1 MNEAE
6 GNPEGLKTQTKL
18 RERKEQGNTD
28 NIIKSQTTNTTT
40 QSQKSITSN
49 TRKAK
54 KSKLKSNSKF

>member
-28 NIIKSQTTNTTT
+28 NIIKT
-40 QSQKSITSN
+40 
-49 TRKAK
+49 
-54 KSKLKSNSKF
+54 